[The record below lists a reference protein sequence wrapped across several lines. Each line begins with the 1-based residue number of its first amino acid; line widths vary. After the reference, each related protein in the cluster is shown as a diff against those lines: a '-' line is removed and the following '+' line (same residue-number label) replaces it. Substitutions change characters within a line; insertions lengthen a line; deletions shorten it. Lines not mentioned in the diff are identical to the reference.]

1 LFFDNDI
8 FVLHT
13 LFLPQRKQKR
23 KLPILTF

>member
-1 LFFDNDI
+1 LLDNVI